1 MEDKTIVDLFW
12 TRSENAISETDKKYG
27 RYCRSIAHN
36 ILSND
41 EDAEECV
48 NDTWLGAWNSIPPHR
63 PAVLST
69 FLGKLTRRISLN
81 RWKAQH
87 AQKRGGGEIA
97 IALEELSEIVPA
109 SGGVEEELEG
119 KELSAAINVFLSTL
133 PETER
138 DVFVCR
144 YWFLTSITDISR
156 IFRFSQSKT
165 KSTLYRTREKLK
177 RFLSEEGFL

>member
-1 MEDKTIVDLFW
+1 MDDYSIVDLFW
-12 TRSENAISETDKKYG
+12 ARSENAIAETDKKNG
-27 RYCRSIAHN
+27 RYCRSIARN
-36 ILSND
+36 ILSNE

-48 NDTWLGAWNSIPPHR
+48 NDTYLGAWNSIPPHR
-63 PAVLST
+63 PTVLST

-97 IALEELSEIVPA
+97 IALEELSEIIPA
-109 SGGVEEELEG
+109 SGGVEEELQG
-119 KELSAAINVFLSTL
+119 KELPAAINAFLSTL

-144 YWFLTSITDISR
+144 YWFLTPISDISR

-177 RFLSEEGFL
+177 QFLSEEGFL